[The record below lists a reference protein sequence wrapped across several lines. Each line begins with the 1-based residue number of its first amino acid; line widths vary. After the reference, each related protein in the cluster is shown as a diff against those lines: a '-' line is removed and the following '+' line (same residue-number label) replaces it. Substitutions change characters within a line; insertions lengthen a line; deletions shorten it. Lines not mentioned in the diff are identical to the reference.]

1 MTSNDLFERLLDAIE
16 DVGRVFDYAETSC
29 WPSGELEAL
38 CWLGLLRQAP
48 VGLHAPCPNCD
59 DGHIEKVSIRKSE
72 RGAARYFIHC
82 PASMRVEVTA
92 EMCIGWSVDLD
103 GLAKMLA
110 AAMGMKPVPKVLV
123 PGRLWRLGRTPWKAT
138 SREVVL
144 AIRLCDADASSI
156 TAHIGPGGRSIVFV
170 SHHKPDE
177 RVWPGHVPAVVAL
190 SRVAT
195 LGSQG
200 IELDVAALSE
210 LVSDADAMAEKRSM
224 LPVDPEVKKQ
234 VVRQQAKAE
243 IKGHL
248 EDDVLVAAYKEF
260 GSVRKAA
267 EALTDRLGRTISKD
281 KVSRAVQRAGGANA
295 VRETDDSASVAR
307 TVASQ
312 SRDRGKKFQ
321 ERR

>member
-16 DVGRVFDYAETSC
+16 DVDRVFDYAETSC

-38 CWLGLLRQAP
+38 CRLGLIRQATA
-48 VGLHAPCPNCD
+48 GLHAPCPNCD
-59 DGHIEKVSIRKSE
+59 DGHIEKVSIHMS
-72 RGAARYFIHC
+72 ARDALRYYIHC
-82 PASMRVEVTA
+82 PESTRAEVTA
-92 EMCIGWSVDLD
+92 EMCVGWSVDLD
-103 GLAKMLA
+103 GLVKMLA

-123 PGRLWRLGRTPWKAT
+123 PGRLWRLGRIPWKAT
-138 SREVVL
+138 TREVVL
-144 AIRLCDADASSI
+144 AIRLRDADASSV

-170 SHHKPDE
+170 PHHKPDE
-177 RVWPGHVPAVVAL
+177 GVWSGHVPAVVAL
-190 SRVAT
+190 SRFAT
-195 LGSQG
+195 LDSQG
-200 IELDVAALSE
+200 IELDVAAMSE

-260 GSVRKAA
+260 GSYRAA
-267 EALTDRLGRTISKD
+267 AVGLTSRLGRTISKD
-281 KVSRAVQRAGGANA
+281 KVSRAVQRAGGTKA

-307 TVASQ
+307 SVASQ